1 MKAGPVLSFGVI
13 GFRMVHDKYSNT
25 IKPYYIMV
33 QRKDSICFVE
43 FVRGKYNIFDPDYV
57 RTLISNM
64 TVAEAKAICDCSF
77 DELWRKVWVN
87 VGRRSEAEYHAARC
101 RFEVLRNGYMHNGRL
116 VNLATL
122 AAEANPVHQEQ
133 EWEFPKGRR
142 SSGETGVVCAVRE
155 FEEEAG
161 VPQRFIKVFKDNPAV
176 FTKRGCNEVLYKFV
190 YYVVQ
195 CDPRVRVGRIN
206 EVQAR
211 EVMSVRWM
219 DFKTVLRKL
228 RTPQHIRAFIEVNAR
243 IMQMAS
249 FCLEQFPTI

>member
-13 GFRMVHDKYSNT
+13 GFRMVYDAFSNT

-64 TVAEAKAICDCSF
+64 TVAEAEAICTSSF

-87 VGRRSEAEYHAARC
+87 VGRRSEAEYRAAHC
-101 RFEVLRNGYMHNGRL
+101 RFEMLRNGYMHNGRL
-116 VNLATL
+116 VKLVTL
-122 AAEANPVHQEQ
+122 AAEASPVHKEQ

-142 SSGETGVVCAVRE
+142 SSGESGLECAIRE

-161 VPQRFIKVFKDNPAV
+161 VPRRFLRVSNDKPVVFM
-176 FTKRGCNEVLYKFV
+176 KRGCNEVLYKFV
-190 YYVVQ
+190 YFVVQ
-195 CDPRVRVGRIN
+195 CAPCVKVGRIN

-219 DFKTVLRKL
+219 DFKAVLRKL
-228 RTPQHIRAFIEVNAR
+228 RTPQHVRAFVEVNAH
-243 IMQMAS
+243 IMQTAS
-249 FCLEQFPTI
+249 LFLQQFPAI